1 MSKKTLRPIY
11 PRLRRHRQVRRDDR
25 AVRPHETFMSL
36 ATVIRNQTSFPT
48 IFLKKQVSGER
59 RVKYDEISFQH
70 EYSMML

>member
-1 MSKKTLRPIY
+1 M
-11 PRLRRHRQVRRDDR
+11 
-25 AVRPHETFMSL
+25 TFMSL